1 MAQDGC
7 WGPTCDFTGS
17 RTVSDANPGRCTK
30 TGGYLA
36 AAEINEIIKRGDGAQ
51 TFHDDASNTDVMLY
65 KGLWYLEAGPRLAN
79 TKLLR

>member
-30 TGGYLA
+30 TAGYVA
-36 AAEINEIIKRGDGAQ
+36 AAEINEIIKKGDGAQ
-51 TFHDDASNTDVMLY
+51 TFHDAASNTDVMLY
-65 KGLWYLEAGPRLAN
+65 KGMQCS
-79 TKLLR
+79 